1 MSGLHDPASSRPRGA
16 GHLSFVWATGADPR
30 RGALLSSLLFDGF
43 STQDQE
49 LLLAGMYV
57 KECSRGDVLYMD
69 GDDVEEVLRV
79 GSGLVK
85 ITKLGISGAD
95 VILRLAA
102 DGEVLGAAD
111 LLASGKHTT
120 TAVAA
125 HSGLILVC
133 RASAFKPMVESRPAL
148 LLRLLQTQAECL
160 RELEDRF
167 HEMATDCVRPR
178 VARQLVRL
186 HEKMVQP
193 DNDRVEIHLSHEELA
208 QMTGTNLYTISRLF
222 ADWQGSGVV
231 SSRRQVVSVRDVQML
246 REIYE
251 SAGKREAS

>member
-1 MSGLHDPASSRPRGA
+1 MSRLYDPLSSRSQKA
-16 GHLSFVWATGADPR
+16 SDLSFAWAKGGDLR

-43 STQDQE
+43 STEEQE
-49 LLLAGMYV
+49 RLVAGMYV

-69 GDDVEEVLRV
+69 GDVVEEVLRV

-85 ITKLGISGAD
+85 ITKLGASGDA
-95 VILRLAA
+95 VILM
-102 DGEVLGAAD
+102 
-111 LLASGKHTT
+111 LASGRHTT
-120 TAVAA
+120 TAVATR
-125 HSGLILVC
+125 SGLILAC

-160 RELEDRF
+160 RDLEDRF

-193 DNDRVEIHLSHEELA
+193 DNGRVEIHLSHEELA
-208 QMTGTNLYTISRLF
+208 QMTGTNLYTIGRLF
-222 ADWQGSGVV
+222 AEWEGMAVSTRRGVV
-231 SSRRQVVSVRDVQML
+231 SIRDVELL

-251 SAGKREAS
+251 SASRREVD

>member
-1 MSGLHDPASSRPRGA
+1 MTRLYDPPSSRSKKVSD
-16 GHLSFVWATGADPR
+16 LSFVWAKGGDPR

-43 STQDQE
+43 STQEQE
-49 LLLAGMYV
+49 RLVAGMYV

-69 GDDVEEVLRV
+69 GDVVEEVLRV

-85 ITKLGISGAD
+85 ITKLGASGDA
-95 VILRLAA
+95 VILRLAS
-102 DGEVLGAAD
+102 DGEVLGAID
-111 LLASGKHTT
+111 LLASGRHTT
-120 TAVAA
+120 TAVATR
-125 HSGLILVC
+125 SGLILAC

-160 RELEDRF
+160 RDLEDRF

-193 DNDRVEIHLSHEELA
+193 DNGRVEIHLSHEELA
-208 QMTGTNLYTISRLF
+208 QMTGTNLYTIGRLF
-222 ADWQGSGVV
+222 AEWEGMAVSTRRGVV
-231 SSRRQVVSVRDVQML
+231 SIRDVELL

-251 SAGKREAS
+251 SASRREVD

>member
-1 MSGLHDPASSRPRGA
+1 MSGLHDPASTRPRGA
-16 GHLSFVWATGADPR
+16 GHLSFVWAAGADPR

-49 LLLAGMYV
+49 RLLAGMYV

-69 GDDVEEVLRV
+69 GDFVQEVLRV

-85 ITKLGISGAD
+85 ITKLGASGDA

-102 DGEVLGAAD
+102 HGEVLGAVD
-111 LLASGKHTT
+111 LLASGRHTT
-120 TAVAA
+120 TAVATR
-125 HSGLILVC
+125 SGLILAC
-133 RASAFKPMVESRPAL
+133 RASTFKPMVESRPAL
-148 LLRLLQTQAECL
+148 LLHLLQRQAECL

-208 QMTGTNLYTISRLF
+208 QMTGTNLYTIGRLF
-222 ADWQGSGVV
+222 AEWEGMAVSTRRGVV
-231 SSRRQVVSVRDVQML
+231 SIRDVQML

-251 SAGKREAS
+251 SAGKREDS